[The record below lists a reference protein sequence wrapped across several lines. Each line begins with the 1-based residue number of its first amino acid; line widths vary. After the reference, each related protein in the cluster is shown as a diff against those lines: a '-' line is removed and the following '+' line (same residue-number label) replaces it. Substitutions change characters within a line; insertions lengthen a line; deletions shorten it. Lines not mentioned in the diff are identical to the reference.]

1 MFTGKLPYGDAIND
15 CREHSDY
22 DRLRYVS
29 ATERRPQIPRWFDK
43 ALARGVSFSLK
54 ERYAN
59 VHEFMRDLM
68 QPNVDF
74 IKDEPVSSKEAN
86 TELFWKLMSGFW
98 FVTFLLVVYLFS
110 QS

>member
-1 MFTGKLPYGDAIND
+1 
-15 CREHSDY
+15 
-22 DRLRYVS
+22 
-29 ATERRPQIPRWFDK
+29 
-43 ALARGVSFSLK
+43 
-54 ERYAN
+54 
-59 VHEFMRDLM
+59 M

>member
-1 MFTGKLPYGDAIND
+1 M
-15 CREHSDY
+15 
-22 DRLRYVS
+22 
-29 ATERRPQIPRWFDK
+29 
-43 ALARGVSFSLK
+43 K